1 MVNLYSRTFFFS
13 SFRLGVMLQLASLNG
28 LFVVTFDRFLYICY
42 PLKYISWMT
51 VPRCQTAIAMCW
63 IAAFLLALTSLSTM
77 SIVVLVPGYSAI
89 GIIVILALH
98 VAMFLT
104 ARKHARH
111 VFQQF
116 ISLSMKPPVSKH
128 RASKAVAMVF
138 VSFLVCWM
146 PVVLFTLLVPQE
158 QEYFPKSCSTWY
170 ASLPSTRSSVP
181 SYSIGGC
188 PKSGRQWRTSYSLKW
203 AERRSCAGN
212 IWHRK
217 SRKEKNRT
225 ATIRSARPVLHHLY
239 WMPGKKSRKHSKSK
253 W

>member
-98 VAMFLT
+98 VAMFLA

-158 QEYFPKSCSTWY
+158 QEYFPKIMFYLVCFT
-170 ASLPSTRSSVP
+170 SLNSVLSP
-181 SYSIGGC
+181 FIFYWRLSEVRTAVKNFVLIKVGRKKIMRGEHLA
-188 PKSGRQWRTSYSLKW
+188 PKKQK
-203 AERRSCAGN
+203 
-212 IWHRK
+212 
-217 SRKEKNRT
+217 RKEPNCNNK
-225 ATIRSARPVLHHLY
+225 ISSASPPPFILNA
-239 WMPGKKSRKHSKSK
+239 WKEAEEAF
-253 W
+253 